1 MENGEDETYSEL
13 ISLSNIDAGKRV
25 RIAHIKGGRDL
36 IRRLLSLGLR
46 EGVEVDILQRRGR
59 GVVVA
64 HAGTRVAIGG
74 GIAKKLDVCLLKRI

>member
-1 MENGEDETYSEL
+1 MGNGEDETRSEFT
-13 ISLSNIDAGKRV
+13 SLSNIDAGVRV
-25 RIAHIKGGRDL
+25 RIAHIQGGRDL

-46 EGVEVDILQRRGR
+46 EGIEVDVLQRRGR

-74 GIAKKLDVCLLKRI
+74 GIAKKLDVCPLKQS

>member
-1 MENGEDETYSEL
+1 MEDAEDETSAEFT
-13 ISLSNIDAGKRV
+13 SLSNINAGERV
-25 RIAHIKGGRDL
+25 RIAHIRGGRDL

-46 EGVEVDILQRRGR
+46 EGVEVDVLQRRGR

-74 GIAKKLDVCLLKRI
+74 GIAKKLDVSPLK

>member
-1 MENGEDETYSEL
+1 MGNDEDETRSEFT
-13 ISLSNIDAGKRV
+13 SLSNIDAGVRV

-46 EGVEVDILQRRGR
+46 EGVEVDVLQRRGR

-74 GIAKKLDVCLLKRI
+74 GIANKLHVCALNQS